1 VSPLNTDMIDLNADG
16 GFILVNKLID
26 ENRVSTIVYANDTEL
41 FFPVDANSWYEF
53 NVRFDMTGTAGLGGL
68 GLSFQL
74 PAGATAN
81 YTGRTSAAPG
91 VSSGRV
97 GMASVVTAAAMLAN
111 LSGSMFGDIR
121 VNATSGL
128 ATFQWCQNVSDVNPI
143 TMKSGCFLLY
153 RKIK

>member
-1 VSPLNTDMIDLNADG
+1 MIDLNTGSD
-16 GFILVNKLID
+16 FIVVDKLTD
-26 ENRVSTIVYANDTEL
+26 ESRVSTIVYINDTEL

-53 NVRFDMTGTAGLGGL
+53 NVRFVMTGTAGLGGL

-81 YTGRTSAAPG
+81 YSGRSSAAAGVSTGRN
-91 VSSGRV
+91 
-97 GMASVVTAAAMLAN
+97 GMTSVVTAAAMTAN